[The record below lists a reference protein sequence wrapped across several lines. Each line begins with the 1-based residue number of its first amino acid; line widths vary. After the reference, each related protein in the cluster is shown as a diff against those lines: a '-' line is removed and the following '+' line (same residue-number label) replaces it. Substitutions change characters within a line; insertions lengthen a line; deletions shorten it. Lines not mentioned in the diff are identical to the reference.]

1 MLSLCLFSCNSIDK
15 ESKAQTINYTKLL
28 DEFMQAEV
36 DVNNFSGTIL
46 VMKDDK
52 PLLKKAYGLADRE
65 WNVPN
70 TIDTKYRIA
79 SNTKQFTAACIL
91 QLEEQGKL
99 SLNDKLSKYFPGFEY
114 GDTVTIHMLLTHSS
128 GIEDYFGLKEF
139 NLKPTVISKDSLV
152 ALLKTKLYN
161 FMPGYDISYS
171 NSGYFL
177 LGMIVEKVSGESFE
191 NYLNEHVLK
200 VAGMNNTGIDR
211 YDTIL
216 SNRAKGYLISSG
228 KITNAFDANYTWDL
242 MFAVGS
248 MYSTV
253 EDMYRWD
260 RALIGN
266 KILSNESKQ
275 KMYFPYGFSIA
286 DKKKKADPSIT
297 MPQSIDPLWYNLG
310 YGVWVDTLM
319 THKRIFSRGGTS
331 GFYSTIYRYVNDNI
345 FIAVLQNN
353 EENPDRIAEPLSAIL
368 FGKEV
373 EKPYKHKPY
382 KINPEILKRYT
393 GKWIGKTY
401 EATWTVE
408 IFISKN
414 KLYRRISDNP
424 DVELVPESDTKFY
437 YSESPDKQFEF
448 IENGDKEINQAWF
461 TMNGVK
467 FRRDK
472 IK

>member
-1 MLSLCLFSCNSIDK
+1 MKKYLFSLLSLCLFSCNPTDK
-15 ESKAQTINYTKLL
+15 ESEAQTKNYTKLL
-28 DEFMQAEV
+28 DEFMQAEA

-52 PLLKKAYGLADRE
+52 SLLKKSYGLADRE
-65 WNVPN
+65 WDVPN

-128 GIEDYFGLKEF
+128 GIQDYFALKEF
-139 NLKPTVISKDSLV
+139 YLKPTVISKDSLV

-161 FMPGYDISYS
+161 FMPGYDIDYS

-191 NYLNEHVLK
+191 NYLKQHILK

-216 SNRAKGYLISSG
+216 ANRAKGYLISFG

-253 EDMYRWD
+253 EDMYKWD

-266 KILSNESKQ
+266 KILSKESKQ

-286 DKKKKADPSIT
+286 DKKK
-297 MPQSIDPLWYNLG
+297 
-310 YGVWVDTLM
+310 
-319 THKRIFSRGGTS
+319 
-331 GFYSTIYRYVNDNI
+331 
-345 FIAVLQNN
+345 
-353 EENPDRIAEPLSAIL
+353 
-368 FGKEV
+368 
-373 EKPYKHKPY
+373 
-382 KINPEILKRYT
+382 
-393 GKWIGKTY
+393 
-401 EATWTVE
+401 
-408 IFISKN
+408 
-414 KLYRRISDNP
+414 
-424 DVELVPESDTKFY
+424 ES
-437 YSESPDKQFEF
+437 
-448 IENGDKEINQAWF
+448 
-461 TMNGVK
+461 
-467 FRRDK
+467 
-472 IK
+472 